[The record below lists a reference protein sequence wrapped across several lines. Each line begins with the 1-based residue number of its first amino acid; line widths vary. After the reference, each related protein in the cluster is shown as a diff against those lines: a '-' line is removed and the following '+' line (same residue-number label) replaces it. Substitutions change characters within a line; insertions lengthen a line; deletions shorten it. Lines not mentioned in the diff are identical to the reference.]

1 MASTRPP
8 NIPLSKE
15 QRQRVR
21 ERAPKDPIWWA
32 RKVLG
37 VQFWSAQRD
46 IIESVRD
53 NDRTTARSC
62 HGIGKS
68 HLAGNTALWFLYSF
82 PYSIVLTTAP
92 TWRQVEKLVWKEVRA
107 SIRKTKIELGGEL
120 AKKSPELQIVQDE
133 WVALGLSTNQ
143 PDRFQGFHAR
153 HLLVIVDEA
162 AGVKE
167 DIFEA
172 IEGVLTS
179 EHCRLLC
186 LGNPTLIGGTFYRS
200 HREPGWKTFHI
211 SAFDTPNF
219 TAFGIDEADFEKNTW
234 QEKIT
239 GPLPAPWLI
248 TPQWAYDKF
257 VRWGPK
263 HPAYQ
268 ARVLGNFPEQG
279 ENNVIPLAWIEASME
294 RWKETTGQGSIV
306 LGVDVARYGQ
316 DLSVIAPR
324 QGSKILPLQVYS
336 GKDTLEFT
344 GEVLKAARATNAKHI
359 KVDVI
364 GLGAGVV
371 DPLKAAEAP
380 VIAVNVA
387 ASSDVVD
394 DDGNRIY
401 ANLRAELWWALREA
415 LDPKNPEPLALPPD
429 DDLLG
434 DLAAPNYKI
443 NAKGA
448 IQIEEKEKTKARLG
462 RSPDRGDAVML
473 TFAPTK
479 VFELPK
485 LVFTGATKTPAW
497 K

>member
-1 MASTRPP
+1 MPP
-8 NIPLSKE
+8 PRSSQIPLSKD
-15 QRQRVR
+15 QRKQVR
-21 ERAPKDPIWWA
+21 ERAPKDPIWWTHKA
-32 RKVLG
+32 LG
-37 VQFWSAQRD
+37 VEFWSAQRD
-46 IIESVRD
+46 IIEAVRD
-53 NDRTTARSC
+53 YERVSARSC

-92 TWRQVEKLVWKEVRA
+92 TWRQVEKLVWKEIRS
-107 SIRKTKIELGGEL
+107 SIRKAKIELGGEL
-120 AKKSPELQIVQDE
+120 AKRSPELQIVQDE

-153 HLLVIVDEA
+153 DLLVIVDEG

-219 TAFGIDEADFEKNTW
+219 TAFGITEEDFEKNTW
-234 QEKIT
+234 EAKII

-257 VRWGPK
+257 RRWGPK

-279 ENNVIPLAWIEASME
+279 ERNVIPLAWIEAAME
-294 RWKETTGQGSIV
+294 RWHDAKAEGSMV
-306 LGVDVARYGQ
+306 LGVDVARYGP

-324 QGSKILPLQVYS
+324 QGSKILPLQIFS
-336 GKDTLEFT
+336 GLDTQEMA
-344 GEVLKAARATNAKHI
+344 GEALRSSQEHKAEHI

-371 DPLKAAEAP
+371 DAIKASDAP
-380 VIAVNVA
+380 VVAVNVA
-387 ASSDVVD
+387 ESSEVLDES
-394 DDGNRIY
+394 GNK
-401 ANLRAELWWALREA
+401 AFVNLRAELWWTLREE
-415 LDPKNPEPLALPPD
+415 LDPKGPDPLALPPD
-429 DDLLG
+429 DELLG
-434 DLAAPNYKI
+434 DLAAPTYKI
-443 NAKGA
+443 TAKGA
-448 IQIEEKEKTKARLG
+448 IQIEDKEETKSRLG
-462 RSPDRGDAVML
+462 RSPDRGDAVVL
-473 TFAPTK
+473 TFAP
-479 VFELPK
+479 VEEEPPICAPG
-485 LVFTGATKTPAW
+485 LVTENSIW
-497 K
+497 RH